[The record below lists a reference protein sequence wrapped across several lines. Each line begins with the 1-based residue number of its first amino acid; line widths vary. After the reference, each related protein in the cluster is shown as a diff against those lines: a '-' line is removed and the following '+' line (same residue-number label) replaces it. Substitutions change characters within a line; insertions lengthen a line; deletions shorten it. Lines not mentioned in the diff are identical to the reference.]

1 MYNYMHIYIYIY
13 ACNYTY
19 IYIYIH
25 IFIYLCI
32 IYIYIFHIYIYIS
45 MHIYIYMH
53 IIIHTYIYLYIYY
66 ISNKTIDLYHV
77 SYHPH
82 GRARTAGCEAS
93 LRPAAL
99 QRWRRGAGRGA
110 GARAGAPSVVV
121 RCWLRVNVYI
131 DVEKGINGSQW
142 TLMGFNGL

>member
-1 MYNYMHIYIYIY
+1 MTVSGFYAILTIYYYHYFHYIRVYIYITY
-13 ACNYTY
+13 ICITY
-19 IYIYIH
+19 IYI
-25 IFIYLCI
+25 
-32 IYIYIFHIYIYIS
+32 
-45 MHIYIYMH
+45 
-53 IIIHTYIYLYIYY
+53 

-82 GRARTAGCEAS
+82 GRAARTAGCEAS

-142 TLMGFNGL
+142 TLMDFKGIYPLVT